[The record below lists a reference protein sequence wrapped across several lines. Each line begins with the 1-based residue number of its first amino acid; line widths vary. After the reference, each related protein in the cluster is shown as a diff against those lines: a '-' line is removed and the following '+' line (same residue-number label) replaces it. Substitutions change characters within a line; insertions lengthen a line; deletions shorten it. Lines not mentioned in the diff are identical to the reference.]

1 VNHVLAFL
9 LDEHISPVVADRL
22 NASRTE
28 IPVTSLQAWHGG
40 AFLGVDDSLLLRTA
54 FEERRTLVT
63 YDKRTLWPLLQ
74 DWAEQGMHHA
84 GVVFVSRSCC
94 PPSNIGG
101 LVRAL
106 TSLWDSQSERDWT
119 DRAVYL

>member
-1 VNHVLAFL
+1 MLALL
-9 LDEHISPVVADRL
+9 LDEHISPVVAKRL
-22 NASRTE
+22 NAARPE
-28 IPVTSLQAWHGG
+28 IPVTSLQAWHDG
-40 AFLGVDDSLLLRTA
+40 AFLGVDDGLLLRTA
-54 FEERRTLVT
+54 FEEGRTLVT

-74 DWAEQGMHHA
+74 DWAEQGMHQA

-94 PPSNIGG
+94 PPSDIGA

-106 TSLWDSQSERDWT
+106 AALWDATKDDDWT